1 MKEPSVHKQNVA
13 GTAGLATASV
23 SQLEMSG
30 VLISRMI
37 HELTNQLTV
46 IAGNLQL
53 AEIAPD
59 DPELQARALKSMRA
73 ASDALG
79 ESVERY
85 ASFRRTLRNEADEF
99 FVDDLIAALGQ
110 CVSSRS
116 LDVSA
121 GLPDSIDMSKWEVIT
136 PESIPGR
143 IQAELRWV
151 LFAVQQTVALSRSP
165 QGRIQVHPPGATFDP
180 RGLRQITS
188 ATSHQHMLHL
198 SVCWPSLN
206 PTLKDQDLIKPPT
219 LQLAVIIGLARWIN
233 GQVGYGYVD
242 GENRFWFSLPI
253 HQSAP

>member
-1 MKEPSVHKQNVA
+1 MQ
-13 GTAGLATASV
+13 V

-85 ASFRRTLRNEADEF
+85 ANFRRILRNEADECP
-99 FVDDLIAALGQ
+99 VDDLIAALNQ
-110 CVSSRS
+110 CLNSQVI
-116 LDVSA
+116 DA
-121 GLPDSIDMSKWEVIT
+121 TTGLPCTFDMSKWEVMT

-143 IQAELRWV
+143 IQTELRWV
-151 LFAVQQTVALSRSP
+151 LFAVQQVVALSRSS
-165 QGRIQVHPPGATFDP
+165 QGRIHAHPPGGTFDP

-188 ATSHQHMLHL
+188 VAAQQHMLHL
-198 SVCWPSLN
+198 SVCWPSSQAAI
-206 PTLKDQDLIKPPT
+206 KDQDLIKPPT
-219 LQLAVIIGLARWIN
+219 LQLAVIIGLVRWIN
-233 GQVGYGYVD
+233 GQVGFGYVD
-242 GENRFWFSLPI
+242 GENRFWISLPI
-253 HQSAP
+253 HQPVN